1 MRASV
6 PGPTIVPARITLK
19 PVAALAARVRG
30 LGPYAAIWLLPGG
43 TLIAL
48 CVWLMQ
54 HHAWTSIQRRR
65 LLVAV
70 AVLSGI
76 LVFPTGA

>member
-1 MRASV
+1 MML
-6 PGPTIVPARITLK
+6 ARISLK
-19 PVAALAARVRG
+19 PVAALTARVRG
-30 LGPYAAIWLLPGG
+30 LGPYAAIWLLLPGG

-54 HHAWTSIQRRR
+54 HRAWTAIQRRR

-76 LVFPTGA
+76 LVFPTGAWSGS